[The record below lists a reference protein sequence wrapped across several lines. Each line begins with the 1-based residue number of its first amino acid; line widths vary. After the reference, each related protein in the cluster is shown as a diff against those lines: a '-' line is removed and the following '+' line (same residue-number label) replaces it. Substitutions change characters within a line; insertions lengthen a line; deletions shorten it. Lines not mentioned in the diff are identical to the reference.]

1 MVRGCDTTLDNHHKY
16 LTNVTN
22 FICPQV
28 LGEAV
33 RGPEGE
39 PDHVLQGPEDLQ
51 GQARGHLPRR
61 AAGRPRQRRGHRRHR
76 LHQEEARFPSQ
87 VSFTVTA
94 RKYDI

>member
-1 MVRGCDTTLDNHHKY
+1 MFQTE
-16 LTNVTN
+16 

-28 LGEAV
+28 LGETV
-33 RGPEGE
+33 CGPEGE
-39 PDHVLQGPEDLQ
+39 SDHVLQGPEDLQ

-87 VSFTVTA
+87 VSPTASA
-94 RKYDI
+94 RKYVEM